1 MRATPLISRPI
12 PEVNTHFFE
21 VSETPVRYRDIFDEG
36 IFKAFPGKKIIRNH
50 TLNQGISLVDAG
62 FLPVSHEQAFKL
74 GVTVFELLFGITP
87 QIHKETLSDSTTDYS
102 VDLVSDECTILFSRQ
117 GYRYV
122 GPQEGRASA
131 RPIYQ
136 DDQFD
141 RTEGPSLRP
150 PQLAKGGG
158 SYIVENYHDEYH
170 PFIRVSNYL
179 REGMPL
185 SIELGYYR
193 QRCTNGM
200 MYDSMSR
207 MTFTHPYEV
216 VDFQVMKGAALDHF
230 RRYKRDFMT
239 MAEKLWTLLEIHIPK
254 AQMRYVAFDI
264 FEKQILQKSPAER
277 HTLQAVLS
285 DLVDRYVEE
294 IGENLNA
301 ALNVATEF
309 SKLLEGRE
317 VSQSTIQTLAAT
329 WADRVTSKAFDV
341 HSYLAQ
347 INDIE
352 ERVMG
357 A

>member
-1 MRATPLISRPI
+1 MRAEPLTSRPI
-12 PEVNTHFFE
+12 QGVNKHFFR
-21 VSETPVRYRDIFDEG
+21 VSDTPVRYQDLIDPG
-36 IFKAFPGKKIIRNH
+36 IFKPFPGKKIIRNH
-50 TLNQGISLVDAG
+50 SLNQGISIVGSG
-62 FLPVSHEQAFKL
+62 FLPVSHEEAFNL
-74 GVTVFELLFGITP
+74 GVAVFELLFGITP
-87 QIHKETLSDSTTDYS
+87 QIHKERLSPTTTDYS
-102 VDLVSDECTILFSRQ
+102 VDLVSDECRILFSRQ

-122 GPQEGRASA
+122 GPGQRSEEGNSQMLDGRN
-131 RPIYQ
+131 
-136 DDQFD
+136 DH
-141 RTEGPSLRP
+141 ESLRP
-150 PQLAKGGG
+150 SKISIG
-158 SYIVENYHDEYH
+158 SGHHIVENYHDEYH

-200 MYDSMSR
+200 MFDAMSR

-216 VDFQVMKGAALDHF
+216 ADFQVIKGAALDHF
-230 RRYKRDFMT
+230 SRYKRDFMT
-239 MAEKLWTLLEIHIPK
+239 MAEKLWKLLLIHIPK
-254 AQMRYVAFDI
+254 AQIRYVAFDI
-264 FEKQILQKSPAER
+264 FEKQIIQKSPAER
-277 HTLQAVLS
+277 RKLQAALS
-285 DLVDRYVEE
+285 DLVDRYVAE

-309 SKLLEGRE
+309 SKLLEGKE

-341 HSYLAQ
+341 HSYLTQ
-347 INDIE
+347 ISDIE